1 MKWSRSRALLTGA
14 ALILATN
21 IVVLGGVAYNRS
33 GEPESTLK
41 LTQRELALPYAW
53 GLTKE
58 NSGLALHIAWRVVEQ
73 ESERPGTYM
82 ASYYGDGAAPYW
94 LNEAKLI
101 ALGVDVSRLRRT
113 ADDKPRRE
121 LLPSKE
127 VFLALELDGPEY
139 QKLLEQ
145 VRRYTA
151 AAQNRLRGSPGDKEL
166 EQRAKVATEA
176 LKQEERENSRLV
188 VVDAGLERDALR
200 TTYPDR
206 TRYAIVRGRVQ
217 PQSGPKPTYT
227 PRGRIVRLSVT
238 DLNVPASLRNE
249 VGDARPLRTLDTENT
264 PPPYNVTVSYGRR
277 LEPWI
282 AAASKPT
289 RSE

>member
-21 IVVLGGVAYNRS
+21 LVVLGGVAYNRS

-41 LTQRELALPYAW
+41 LTQRELPLPYAC

-58 NSGLALHIAWRVVEQ
+58 NSGLGLHIAWRVVEQ
-73 ESERPGTYM
+73 ESDRPALYM
-82 ASYYGDGAAPYW
+82 ASYYGGGTAPYW

-145 VRRYTA
+145 ARRYST
-151 AAQNRLRGSPGDKEL
+151 AAQNRLAGSPGEKEL

-200 TTYPDR
+200 KAYPDH

-227 PRGRIVRLSVT
+227 PRGRIVGLSVT
-238 DLNVPASLRNE
+238 DVNVPASLRSE
-249 VGDARPLRTLDTENT
+249 VGDARPLRTQETENP
-264 PPPYNVTVSYGRR
+264 PPPYDVTVSYGRR

-282 AAASKPT
+282 AAASKPA

>member
-73 ESERPGTYM
+73 ESDRPGIYM

-101 ALGVDVSRLRRT
+101 ALGIDVSRLRRS
-113 ADDKPRRE
+113 ANDKPRRE

-151 AAQNRLRGSPGDKEL
+151 AAQNRLRGNPGDKEL
-166 EQRAKVATEA
+166 EQRAKTATEA

-188 VVDAGLERDALR
+188 VVDAGLERDTLR

-206 TRYAIVRGRVQ
+206 TRYAIARGRVQ
-217 PQSGPKPTYT
+217 PQSGPKPMYT
-227 PRGRIVRLSVT
+227 PRGRIVGLSVT
-238 DLNVPASLRNE
+238 DVNVPASLRSE
-249 VGDARPLRTLDTENT
+249 VGDARPLRTHETVNT
-264 PPPYNVTVSYGRR
+264 PPPYDVTVSYGRR

-282 AAASKPT
+282 AAASKPV